1 MKELPSNYKTT
12 PVKDDIRDD
21 FNQVMAGKDAVVLF
35 YQMQVAERDVIIR
48 NVKDEHHALLSMV
61 QMTVELPQE
70 KVRLDVEV
78 TNLKQLLLN
87 KDKTIQPGVSVKFL
101 MVGETRSLVGY
112 HLMAEDHSIQF
123 WVLGEEL
130 WHPQQ
135 LQGSTLV
142 GFRIF
147 WKSCWNGANSY
158 SQYRQWLS

>member
-1 MKELPSNYKTT
+1 MKLKELPSNYKTT

-130 WHPQQ
+130 
-135 LQGSTLV
+135 
-142 GFRIF
+142 
-147 WKSCWNGANSY
+147 
-158 SQYRQWLS
+158 